1 MKVMNQSHPDDTQV
15 RLTVK
20 SKDEFE
26 DVHKYLLEDPKKHK
40 YYNQYK
46 QGKELRALTKNK
58 FLDDAKVQTLIKKR

>member
-40 YYNQYK
+40 YYN
-46 QGKELRALTKNK
+46 
-58 FLDDAKVQTLIKKR
+58 